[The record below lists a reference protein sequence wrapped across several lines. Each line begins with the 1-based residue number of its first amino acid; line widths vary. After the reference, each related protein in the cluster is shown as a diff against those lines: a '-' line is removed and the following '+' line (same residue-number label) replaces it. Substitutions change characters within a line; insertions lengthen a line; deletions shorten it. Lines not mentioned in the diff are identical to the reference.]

1 MKTLK
6 KFFAVTLVSSMFL
19 SVGSVSVLANTIEN
33 SQSKNISLEDVQ
45 KVFPEMKKVSTI
57 PEGVEPFEIDSV
69 EDLDELTEIVSQY
82 GYNNEDISTYG
93 FSSNYKSSGAYS
105 IGTNEYESYLQY
117 KINSIGTTAELS
129 VQLQYYSSNPTKV
142 KNTLARSFRLNG
154 LTPCLGFTPEPVR
167 VTTDGNGNPKIT
179 GSGQLKTYT
188 LIESD
193 LFELYTN
200 SISMSYVVKDCLT
213 VTNYNCIIR

>member
-1 MKTLK
+1 
-6 KFFAVTLVSSMFL
+6 MFL

-105 IGTNEYESYLQY
+105 IGTN
-117 KINSIGTTAELS
+117 
-129 VQLQYYSSNPTKV
+129 
-142 KNTLARSFRLNG
+142 
-154 LTPCLGFTPEPVR
+154 
-167 VTTDGNGNPKIT
+167 
-179 GSGQLKTYT
+179 LKTYA